1 MDMAELDSDGILVKR
16 PAKILVIDDSE
27 NARLLLKRRLSI
39 HGYEVV
45 AAESESRALEIL
57 AKVPVDVIFLNIF
70 LNEESSLGFLTRL
83 KSDDAYKNIPLII
96 VSSDSDVE
104 LFVSCIEA
112 GADDYMV
119 KPINQ
124 TLLKARL
131 SNCIARKEA
140 YDKEVAFLAQIEQ
153 GQKQIA
159 SQEKMASIGV
169 LVSSISQELK
179 NPLHFIINF
188 SEVSAETCNEIC
200 EKIRID
206 KEKVE
211 ADMHEYLSEKLKKFQ
226 SNVQKITEYGRNADQ
241 ILRFMFSQ
249 SNASEGKK
257 HPASISKIV
266 TQTIGMLKSSY
277 KATGVTSLP
286 LIETKLDTVPL
297 FPLTVQAISKM
308 IYNILDN
315 AVYSVINKFD
325 DVTEGNICV
334 TTKNTEENIE
344 IIIRDN
350 GSGIKEDLQQKIFEP
365 FFTTKPAGV
374 GPGLGLSTSC
384 EVASDH
390 NGKIT
395 VTSIEGAFA
404 EFTITISKQ
413 QEAESETAPQESAAE
428 SA

>member
-1 MDMAELDSDGILVKR
+1 MAELDSDGILVKR